1 MVNYYEVLGLDEHAT
16 QEQIKTAYRTLVK
29 KYHPDVNNASNAATF
44 FRMIQEAYETLSDP
58 QKREEYD
65 NPRQETHENDAVYSD
80 DGSVSI
86 PVTYQEYV
94 RLKFMQHSLPV
105 KIIVIIMRILIFPC
119 LPIFSLFTWL
129 FEVSVRISTV
139 IAWIIS
145 ASGILG
151 VGFSIVCLINKQP
164 GGDWLTLLMSLLVA
178 AFGHYFPIFIAW
190 LLEKF
195 KYLYYKLKE
204 YAFQLKYILRR
215 TI

>member
-16 QEQIKTAYRTLVK
+16 QEQIKTAYRTLAK
-29 KYHPDVNNASNAATF
+29 KYHPDVNNASNAANF

-65 NPRQETHENDAVYSD
+65 NPRQETPEDNVVYND
-80 DGSVSI
+80 DGSVSVS
-86 PVTYQEYV
+86 VTYQEYV

-105 KIIVIIMRILIFPC
+105 KIIVIIVRTLIFLL

-139 IAWIIS
+139 IAWTIS
-145 ASGILG
+145 AFGILG
-151 VGFSIVCLINKQP
+151 IIMSVWNLITDMP
-164 GGDWLTLLMSLLVA
+164 YAWEWASLVAFLLIA
-178 AFGHYFPIFIAW
+178 AFGHYSPIFIAW
-190 LLEKF
+190 LLERI

-204 YAFQLKYILRR
+204 YAFQLKYIL
-215 TI
+215 